1 MEIKLRR
8 CPFCFSDVAC
18 LSNAKELEDC
28 KHFEDEDKCP
38 AMKWEEECKSVC
50 VVCDVSK
57 GGCGASSGYATSK
70 EKAIRKWNMRF
81 SEIEPLAK
89 EREDEPLSEE
99 REDQEI
105 EKNPVVQAIDNAI
118 AMRF

>member
-1 MEIKLRR
+1 MEIKLKR

-38 AMKWEEECKSVC
+38 AMKWEENCKSVC

-57 GGCGASSGYATSK
+57 GGCGASSGYATSI
-70 EKAIRKWNMRF
+70 EKAIKKWNMRF
-81 SEIEPLAK
+81 SEIEPLA
-89 EREDEPLSEE
+89 EE
-99 REDQEI
+99 RVDQEI

>member
-8 CPFCFSDVAC
+8 CPFCGADVAC

-57 GGCGASSGYATSK
+57 GGCGASSGYATSI
-70 EKAIRKWNMRF
+70 EKAIAKWNIRNQLTT
-81 SEIEPLAK
+81 ET
-89 EREDEPLSEE
+89 
-99 REDQEI
+99 
-105 EKNPVVQAIDNAI
+105 IDLD
-118 AMRF
+118 RL